1 MKITSV
7 GQTGGYRYGNGAVY
21 VGAWN
26 STGRRHGYG
35 HLLLS
40 DGTRYDGF
48 FHDGLFHGFG
58 MLTFSDGAKYEGE
71 FLDGWFHGY
80 GIFWRSDGM
89 KHEGQFSGGK
99 IWGLGMTT
107 FNDGSN
113 GFPRYEGFF
122 QDCKLLK
129 KVSCVE
135 VVQKAQKVAFMA
147 RNHD

>member
-1 MKITSV
+1 
-7 GQTGGYRYGNGAVY
+7 
-21 VGAWN
+21 
-26 STGRRHGYG
+26 
-35 HLLLS
+35 
-40 DGTRYDGF
+40 
-48 FHDGLFHGFG
+48 
-58 MLTFSDGAKYEGE
+58 
-71 FLDGWFHGY
+71 
-80 GIFWRSDGM
+80 M

-99 IWGLGMTT
+99 IWGLGKKYSRYIFYLFIYLGMTT

>member
-1 MKITSV
+1 
-7 GQTGGYRYGNGAVY
+7 
-21 VGAWN
+21 
-26 STGRRHGYG
+26 
-35 HLLLS
+35 
-40 DGTRYDGF
+40 
-48 FHDGLFHGFG
+48 
-58 MLTFSDGAKYEGE
+58 
-71 FLDGWFHGY
+71 
-80 GIFWRSDGM
+80 
-89 KHEGQFSGGK
+89 
-99 IWGLGMTT
+99 MTT